1 MSTHK
6 PQANQRPAGRPSPEG
21 EDNNP
26 TSPWRRAGKVTVAIL
41 TPWPEITTLYRRAV
55 LPGWQHLRRIRELV
69 SARQRTGQE
78 RLGWAQ
84 AVAATGLTA
93 EQLVRNFRRLRAA
106 WWCLMALTG
115 LLATMLLL
123 MLLAAGNSLPAVTAI
138 RAVVALLVLLSLAG
152 VGGVKTLVATW
163 RLWQLTERR
172 VSRAE
177 RGTLRRFLAEN
188 RWGRQVLTLGICK

>member
-1 MSTHK
+1 MSTYK
-6 PQANQRPAGRPSPEG
+6 PQGNRRLEGAPSPERG
-21 EDNNP
+21 EQGP
-26 TSPWRRAGKVTVAIL
+26 ASPWRRAGKATVAIL
-41 TPWPEITTLYRRAV
+41 TPWPEIKTLYRRAV
-55 LPGWQHLRRIRELV
+55 LPGWQHLQRIGELV
-69 SARQRTGQE
+69 RAKKGAGQE

-84 AVAATGLTA
+84 AVAASGLTA

-123 MLLAAGNSLPAVTAI
+123 MLLAAGSTLPAVTAL

-177 RGTLRRFLAEN
+177 RGTFRRFLAEN